1 MTILTQKIEK
11 ENKNT
16 YLFENFHIRPNNVKV
31 ITDKV
36 NVDPKRYFIKTKE
49 MKQED
54 VGKLDE
60 SLKKQLK

>member
-11 ENKNT
+11 ENRNT

-36 NVDPKRYFIKTKE
+36 NVDPKKYFIKTKE
-49 MKQED
+49 MK
-54 VGKLDE
+54 
-60 SLKKQLK
+60 